1 MTIFRFPRSAR
12 HATLAAGLAACLTLA
27 MAAQAATPVVVPAT
41 PQNVLNLGVAASR
54 EVVQDTLAITLAV
67 SREGADASALQSDLR
82 QILDTA
88 LTQARRA
95 ARTGYVDV
103 RTGTFSINPRYVSRP
118 GGASAQSGWQGRAE
132 LVLEGTD
139 TGAISQLAGRLAGL
153 TVVRVSF
160 SLSREA
166 RERVEAEVE
175 ADAIGRFKARADSYA
190 RQFGFAGYSLREVAV
205 GAGDSVAA
213 PIQAVRAA
221 RMSVGGSADEYQ
233 PVEPG
238 KTTVSVTVSGSIQ
251 LLPK

>member
-1 MTIFRFPRSAR
+1 MTIFRFPRSDR
-12 HATLAAGLAACLTLA
+12 HAALAAGLAASLTLA
-27 MAAQAATPVVVPAT
+27 MAAQASTPVVVPAT

-95 ARTGYVDV
+95 VRSGYVEV

-139 TGAISQLAGRLAGL
+139 TGAISQLAGRLTGL
-153 TVVRVSF
+153 TVARVAF

-166 RERVEAEVE
+166 RERVET
-175 ADAIGRFKARADSYA
+175 
-190 RQFGFAGYSLREVAV
+190 EVAALEARPRVLVRV
-205 GAGDSVAA
+205 GRVHL
-213 PIQAVRAA
+213 
-221 RMSVGGSADEYQ
+221 ADE
-233 PVEPG
+233 
-238 KTTVSVTVSGSIQ
+238 SVRKAPLGLEARECLERTRREDATEIPDHRLDCRHRW
-251 LLPK
+251 LLRGTPPRFDRP

>member
-12 HATLAAGLAACLTLA
+12 HAALAAGLAACLTLA

-139 TGAISQLAGRLAGL
+139 TGAISQLAGRLTGL
-153 TVVRVSF
+153 TVARVAF

-166 RERVEAEVE
+166 RERVETEVE

-190 RQFGFAGYSLREVAV
+190 RQFGFAGYSLREVSVA
-205 GAGDSVAA
+205 AGDSVAV
-213 PIQAVRAA
+213 PMQAVRAA
-221 RMSVGGSADEYQ
+221 RMSVAGGADEFQ